1 MFMCTSSFF
10 FNSFFFLVFAVV
22 VVMSYS
28 CLLVLVLSSFI
39 SFLDSC
45 LYSNERKKDIGDL
58 GGWGRTEFLGVVGER
73 KTIIRM
79 YCINALFSIKTN
91 KGKKA
96 KRKYI
101 TMKYFS

>member
-1 MFMCTSSFF
+1 MCTSSFF

-45 LYSNERKKDIGDL
+45 LYSNEREKEIG
-58 GGWGRTEFLGVVGER
+58 GFGWLEKRGVSGSSWGK

-79 YCINALFSIKTN
+79 YCTNALLSIKTN
-91 KGKKA
+91 KVKKA
-96 KRKYI
+96 KRKYV